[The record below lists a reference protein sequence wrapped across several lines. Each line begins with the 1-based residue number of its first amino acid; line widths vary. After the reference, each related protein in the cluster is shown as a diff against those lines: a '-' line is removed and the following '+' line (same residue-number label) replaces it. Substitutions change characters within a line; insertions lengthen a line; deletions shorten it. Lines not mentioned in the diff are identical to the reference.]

1 MKIGNKEFDT
11 AKHTYIMGILNV
23 TPDSFSDG
31 GKWNGYDAAM
41 RHAEELLEGG
51 TDILDI
57 GCLLYT
63 SPSPRDAHESRMPSS
78 A

>member
-51 TDILDI
+51 TDRKSTRLNSSHCIV
-57 GCLLYT
+57 
-63 SPSPRDAHESRMPSS
+63 SRMPSS